1 MNHLRCLILILLSSS
16 QLMAQSFPDNFSD
29 DMQDQFF
36 ELTPEQR
43 QAIAAQYGIDLD
55 DMNNLNQ
62 KINDTSSMES
72 DLDKRFQLDQ
82 QQNIPTLSSDSFYQ
96 DYQNNEFLIRNNLL
110 MQQECFDQKG
120 NPIILEIQTQ
130 KKLNKRDQKK
140 DQNKCYDRF
149 GRLLD
154 YPNYEEDE
162 NNLDNDEEELS
173 RFGMS
178 VFNKRVSTFSPFENV
193 PVPDDYQ
200 LGAGDEIS
208 IKLVGA
214 ENSLLNLRIDR
225 NGTVFV
231 PKIGEITLTGIAFK
245 EATNIIK
252 SRIEQE
258 LIGVD
263 AFITMGRIKSINIFM
278 AGEVSTPGMYT
289 ISALS
294 TITQSLYQ
302 TGGISDIGSLR
313 NIKVLRGG
321 KEISVFDV
329 YDLLIY
335 GNSKNDIRLRSGD
348 VVFIPPYE
356 GLIEARGS
364 VKRSYIFEIKTGDTF
379 ADLLKWTGGFD
390 ANAYPAAASLT
401 RSNSIG
407 VMPTVSN
414 IDLLK
419 NENLAKKL
427 QANDLIII
435 PEMSAD
441 QRAYVSVEG
450 AFNRPGKFGWFQGMK
465 IADILSN
472 QSDYLIDFSNET
484 DFEIALI
491 ERFDQKTKTYSVLKF
506 SPIDLLN
513 KPDSKSNIELNEFD
527 TLYFLP
533 RNLIDRFL
541 LLEPFIKRLS
551 AYNTNGKS
559 LNLFSISG
567 DVKFPGTYPLP
578 SDTTL
583 IEAIQL
589 AGGSSDTAFL
599 DSIEISRITSDSGF
613 FKSNVFEVSAL
624 SSSPEA
630 SNFKILPRDRINV
643 RANEELTM
651 KKSFTLEG
659 FVRFPGLYPLNTDET
674 LLSAINRA
682 GGLKE
687 NAFADG
693 ARLIRKSLID
703 IQTKQNQE
711 LAASIR
717 SSYASSL
724 LTSEDS
730 SSSIEDIQVVAS
742 IIEEMEGEGRIVID
756 LERALSGDNK
766 YNIDLED
773 GDRLII
779 PQATNII
786 NIIGEVR
793 NPNVVNYSESI
804 DTNGYI
810 NLAGGLTER
819 ADSNGIYIIR
829 ANGSIISLQKS
840 FFSLG
845 LSKPKFQP
853 GDTLV
858 IPIKQNYQDPLP
870 LWSQVTQIIYQS
882 MVSISA
888 VKGL

>member
-1 MNHLRCLILILLSSS
+1 
-16 QLMAQSFPDNFSD
+16 MAQNFPDNFSD
-29 DMQDQFF
+29 DLQNQFF
-36 ELTPEQR
+36 ELTPMQR
-43 QAIAAQYGIDLD
+43 KAIAAQYGIDVS
-55 DMNNLNQ
+55 DMNNSNQ
-62 KINDTSSMES
+62 EKYGTSPMES
-72 DLDKRFQLDQ
+72 DLDNRFQSDQ
-82 QQNIPTLSSDSFYQ
+82 LQKIPALSSNPLYQ
-96 DYQNNEFLIRNNLL
+96 GYQENEFLIQNNLST
-110 MQQECFDQKG
+110 QQECFDQEG
-120 NPIILEIQTQ
+120 NPIILEIQTKQ
-130 KKLNKRDQKK
+130 KLDKRDQK
-140 DQNKCYDRF
+140 KCYDRF

-154 YPNYEEDE
+154 NQNYEEDE
-162 NNLDNDEEELS
+162 YNLEDEEEELS

-178 VFNKRVSTFSPFENV
+178 VFNKKVSTFSPFENV
-193 PVPDDYQ
+193 PVPDDYL

-208 IKLVGA
+208 LKLVGA

-225 NGTVFV
+225 NGTVFI
-231 PKIGEITLTGIAFK
+231 PKIGEITLSGIAFE
-245 EATNIIK
+245 EAINIIK

-278 AGEVSTPGMYT
+278 AGEVNSPGMYS

-302 TGGISDIGSLR
+302 AGGISDIGSLR
-313 NIKVLRGG
+313 NIKVLRNGVQ
-321 KEISVFDV
+321 ISAFDV

-356 GLIEARGS
+356 GLIEAKGS
-364 VKRSYIFEIKTGDTF
+364 VKRSHIFEIKTDDTF

-390 ANAYPAAASLT
+390 SNAYPAASTLT
-401 RSNSIG
+401 RSNSFG
-407 VMPTVSN
+407 AMPMVSN
-414 IDLLK
+414 IDLLS
-419 NENLAKKL
+419 NDILTKKL
-427 QANDLIII
+427 QANDSITI
-435 PEMSAD
+435 PQTSAD
-441 QRAYVSVEG
+441 QRAYVSVLG
-450 AFNRPGKFGWFQGMK
+450 AFNRPGKFGWFQGMR
-465 IADILSN
+465 IVDILSN
-472 QSDYLIDFSNET
+472 QADYLIDFSNET

-491 ERFDQKTKTYSVLKF
+491 ERFDQKTKAYSVLKF
-506 SPIDLLN
+506 SPIDLFN
-513 KPDSKSNIELNEFD
+513 EPDSKSNIQLSEFD

-541 LLEPFIKRLS
+541 LLQPFINRLS
-551 AYNTNGKS
+551 ASNTNGES
-559 LNLFSISG
+559 LNLFAISG

-578 SDTTL
+578 SNTSL
-583 IEAIQL
+583 IEALQL

-599 DSIEISRITSDSGF
+599 DSIEISRITNDSGF
-613 FKSNVFEVSAL
+613 TQSKVFEVSAL
-624 SSSPEA
+624 ASSPEA
-630 SNFKILPRDRINV
+630 SNFKILPRDRVNV
-643 RANEELTM
+643 RANQELTM

-659 FVRFPGLYPLNTDET
+659 FVRFPGVYPLNTEET

-682 GGLKE
+682 GGLKD
-687 NAFADG
+687 NAFAEG
-693 ARLIRKSLID
+693 AQLIRKSLID
-703 IQTKQNQE
+703 IQTKQNQD

-724 LTSEDS
+724 LTSEDN
-730 SSSIEDIQVVAS
+730 SSSIEDIQLVAT
-742 IIEEMEGEGRIVID
+742 IIEEIKGEGRIVID
-756 LERALSGDNK
+756 LDRALSGNKK

-773 GDRLII
+773 GDMLII

-793 NPNVVNYSESI
+793 NPNVVNFSEST

-819 ADSNGIYIIR
+819 ADSRGIYIIR

-845 LSKPKFQP
+845 LSKPKFRP

>member
-1 MNHLRCLILILLSSS
+1 MNLTRYYLLILFSIPQLLI
-16 QLMAQSFPDNFSD
+16 AQTFPSNFND
-29 DMQDQFF
+29 DMQKQFF
-36 ELTPEQR
+36 ELTKEQKES
-43 QAIAAQYGIDLD
+43 IALQYGINLD
-55 DMNNLNQ
+55 DQ
-62 KINDTSSMES
+62 TKAEPGQSSMQS
-72 DLDKRFQLDQ
+72 DTDERFQNDQ
-82 QQNIPTLSSDSFYQ
+82 EQNFVRPYSDSLSQSYQ
-96 DYQNNEFLIRNNLL
+96 EGKLL
-110 MQQECFDQKG
+110 MQKPLLDQSECFDRKG
-120 NPIILEIQTQ
+120 NPIIIKPKSRENFDKT
-130 KKLNKRDQKK
+130 

-149 GRLLD
+149 GNLLGFED
-154 YPNYEEDE
+154 SLQDDANLEDE
-162 NNLDNDEEELS
+162 ELT
-173 RFGMS
+173 RFGLS
-178 VFNKRVSTFSPFENV
+178 FFNNKISTFSPFENV
-193 PVPDDYQ
+193 PVPDNYK

-208 IKLVGA
+208 IKLVGS
-214 ENSLLNLRIDR
+214 ENSLLNLTIDR

-231 PKIGEITLTGIAFK
+231 PKIGEIILSGIAFK
-245 EATNIIK
+245 DAINIIQ

-258 LIGVD
+258 LIGVN
-263 AFITMGRIKSINIFM
+263 AYVTMGRIKSINIFM
-278 AGEVSTPGMYT
+278 AGEVNSPGMYS

-302 TGGISDIGSLR
+302 AGGISDIGSLR
-313 NIKVLRGG
+313 NIKVLRNGE
-321 KEISVFDV
+321 EISVFDV

-356 GLIEARGS
+356 GLIEVRGN
-364 VKRSYIFEIKTGDTF
+364 VKRSHIFEIKIGDTF

-390 ANAYPAAASLT
+390 SNAFPAGASLA
-401 RSNSIG
+401 RSSSIG
-407 VMPTVSN
+407 VLPKVSN
-414 IDLLK
+414 MDLLLK
-419 NENLAKKL
+419 DNLTKKL
-427 QANDLIII
+427 QTNDSITI
-435 PEMSAD
+435 PEMSKD
-441 QRAYVSVEG
+441 QRAYISVEG

-465 IADILSN
+465 ISDILSN

-491 ERFDQKTKTYSVLKF
+491 ERFDQKTKTYSILKF
-506 SPIDLLN
+506 SPTDLFN
-513 KPDSKSNIELNEFD
+513 ETDTKSNIQLSEFD
-527 TLYFLP
+527 VIYFLP

-541 LLEPFIKRLS
+541 LLQPFIKKLS
-551 AYNTNGKS
+551 AYNTNGES

-578 SDTTL
+578 SNTTL

-589 AGGSSDTAFL
+589 AGGSSDTSFL
-599 DSIEISRITSDSGF
+599 DSIEISRITKDSGVIQS
-613 FKSNVFEVSAL
+613 KVFEVSAL
-624 SSSPEA
+624 SSSSEA

-643 RANEELTM
+643 RTNDELTT

-659 FVRFPGLYPLNTDET
+659 FVRFPGTYPLNTEET

-682 GGLKE
+682 GGLKD
-687 NAFADG
+687 NAFAAG

-703 IQTKQNQE
+703 IQTKQNKN

-724 LTSEDS
+724 LTSESNS
-730 SSSIEDIQVVAS
+730 SGIEDIQIVAT
-742 IIEEMEGEGRIVID
+742 IIEEIEGEGRVVINLD
-756 LERALSGDNK
+756 EALSGNKK

-773 GDRLII
+773 GDTLII
-779 PQATNII
+779 PQSTNII

-793 NPNVVNYSESI
+793 NPNVVNFADSL
-804 DTNGYI
+804 DTDDYL
-810 NLAGGLTER
+810 NLAGGLTQR
-819 ADSNGIYIIR
+819 ADASNAYIIR

-840 FFSLG
+840 IFSFG

-870 LWSQVTQIIYQS
+870 LWSEVTQIIYQS
-882 MVSISA
+882 MVSLAA

>member
-1 MNHLRCLILILLSSS
+1 YLLILFSIP
-16 QLMAQSFPDNFSD
+16 QLMAQNFPDNFSAD
-29 DMQDQFF
+29 LQNQFF

-43 QAIAAQYGIDLD
+43 ETIAAQYGIDLN
-55 DMNNLNQ
+55 DMNNSTQ
-62 KINDTSSMES
+62 EKYGKSSMQS
-72 DLDKRFQLDQ
+72 GLDERFLNDQ
-82 QQNIPTLSSDSFYQ
+82 QQNIPTLSSNPLYE
-96 DYQNNEFLIRNNLL
+96 DYRENKILMQNNFLA
-110 MQQECFDQKG
+110 QQECFDEQG
-120 NPIILEIQTQ
+120 NLFIPETQTK
-130 KKLNKRDQKK
+130 KKLDKRYQD
-140 DQNKCYDRF
+140 KCYNRF

-154 YPNYEEDE
+154 YPDYDMDVDADLDDYILKDEEDE
-162 NNLDNDEEELS
+162 GELS

-178 VFNKRVSTFSPFENV
+178 VFNKKISTFSPFENV
-193 PVPDDYQ
+193 PVPDDYI

-208 IKLVGA
+208 IKLVGS
-214 ENSLLNLRIDR
+214 ENSLLNLRIGR
-225 NGTVFV
+225 NGAVFV
-231 PKIGEITLTGIAFK
+231 PKIGEITLSGISFE
-245 EATNIIK
+245 EAINIIK
-252 SRIEQE
+252 SRIEGE

-263 AFITMGRIKSINIFM
+263 AYVTMGRIKSINIFM
-278 AGEVSTPGMYT
+278 AGEVSSPGMYS

-302 TGGISDIGSLR
+302 AGGISDIGSLR
-313 NIKVLRGG
+313 NIKVLRSG
-321 KEISVFDV
+321 KEITVFDV

-364 VKRSYIFEIKTGDTF
+364 VKRSHIFEIKTGDTF
-379 ADLLKWTGGFD
+379 TDLLKWIGGFD
-390 ANAYPAAASLT
+390 SNAYPAAASLT

-407 VMPTVSN
+407 EMPTVSN
-414 IDLLK
+414 IDLLL

-427 QANDLIII
+427 QANDLISI

-465 IADILSN
+465 IVDILSN
-472 QSDYLIDFSNET
+472 QTDYLMDFSNET
-484 DFEIALI
+484 DFDIALI
-491 ERFDQKTKTYSVLKF
+491 ERFDQKTKTYSVLQF
-506 SPIDLLN
+506 SPIDLFN
-513 KPDSKSNIELNEFD
+513 EPDSKSNIELSEFD

-541 LLEPFIKRLS
+541 LLQPFVKRLS
-551 AYNTNGKS
+551 TFNTNGES
-559 LNLFSISG
+559 LNLFAISG

-578 SDTTL
+578 SNITL

-599 DSIEISRITSDSGF
+599 DSIEISRITKDSGLIRS
-613 FKSNVFEVSAL
+613 KVFEVSAL
-624 SSSPEA
+624 NSSLEA

-651 KKSFTLEG
+651 TKSFTLKG
-659 FVRFPGLYPLNTDET
+659 FVRFPGSYPLNTDET

-682 GGLKE
+682 GGLKD

-703 IQTKQNQE
+703 IQTKQNKD

-717 SSYASSL
+717 TSYASSL
-724 LTSEDS
+724 LTSENN
-730 SSSIEDIQVVAS
+730 SSSIQDIQLVAK
-742 IIEEMEGEGRIVID
+742 IIEEIEGEGRVVINLD
-756 LERALSGDNK
+756 EALSGNKK

-773 GDRLII
+773 GDILII
-779 PQATNII
+779 PQSTNII

-793 NPNVVNYSESI
+793 NPNVVNFVNDL
-804 DTNGYI
+804 DTDDYL
-810 NLAGGLTER
+810 NLAGGLTQR
-819 ADSNGIYIIR
+819 ADGSNAYIIR

-840 FFSLG
+840 IFSLG
-845 LSKPKFQP
+845 LSRPKFKP

-858 IPIKQNYQDPLP
+858 VPIKQNYQDPLP